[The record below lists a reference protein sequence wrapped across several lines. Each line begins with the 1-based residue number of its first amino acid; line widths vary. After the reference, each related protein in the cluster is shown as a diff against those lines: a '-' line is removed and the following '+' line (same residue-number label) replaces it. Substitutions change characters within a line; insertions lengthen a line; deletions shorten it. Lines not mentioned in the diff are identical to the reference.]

1 MLRLI
6 VHAALS
12 EAMNYGKR
20 LWHANLLSKTGGST
34 INTNVQ
40 LTVYI
45 SFSGELFIN
54 M

>member
-1 MLRLI
+1 M
-6 VHAALS
+6 A
-12 EAMNYGKR
+12 KR
-20 LWHANLLSKTGGST
+20 LRQANLLSKTGGSI

-45 SFSGELFIN
+45 SFSGVLFIN